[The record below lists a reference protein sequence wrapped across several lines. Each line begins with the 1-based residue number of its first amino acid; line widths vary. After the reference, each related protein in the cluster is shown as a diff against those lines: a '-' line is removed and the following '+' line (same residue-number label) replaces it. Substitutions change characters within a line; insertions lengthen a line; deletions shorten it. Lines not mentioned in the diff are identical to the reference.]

1 MMTTA
6 PSECVDV
13 KVSMISLEVLDRDD
27 EVDVVWWVVEVVRV
41 VSAFS

>member
-13 KVSMISLEVLDRDD
+13 KVSMTCLEVLDRD
-27 EVDVVWWVVEVVRV
+27 ELEVVWWVVEVVRV
-41 VSAFS
+41 VSADS

>member
-13 KVSMISLEVLDRDD
+13 KVWMTSLEVLGRD
-27 EVDVVWWVVEVVRV
+27 EVVVVWWVVEVVRV
-41 VSAFS
+41 VSTDS